1 MGGLLYAGTGATLSH
16 ETAAEVWGLVD
27 MPGRAVHVTIPV
39 SRRVVSLAT
48 VRIHYANR
56 LDGSRHPSRVPPV
69 VTVEETV
76 LDLIDRALHALL
88 SEVSEGAH
96 SPLEVAFV
104 QRVERPHSL
113 PPGRR
118 LHHRHAGKG
127 TQWLDVWYEAFNTVV
142 ELDGRVGH
150 TEEGRFRDH
159 RRDNITTVRGCDS
172 LRYGWADT
180 VDSSC
185 QVAAEVAHVLRAN
198 GWDGHPRPCGSR
210 CTAGR
215 SAA

>member
-1 MGGLLYAGTGATLSH
+1 MNS
-16 ETAAEVWGLVD
+16 
-27 MPGRAVHVTIPV
+27 
-39 SRRVVSLAT
+39 T
-48 VRIHYANR
+48 VK
-56 LDGSRHPSRVPPV
+56 PF
-69 VTVEETV
+69 
-76 LDLIDRALHALL
+76 
-88 SEVSEGAH
+88 GAH
-96 SPLEVAFV
+96 SPIGFMILI
-104 QRVERPHSL
+104 
-113 PPGRR
+113 RR
-118 LHHRHAGKG
+118 LDLSTAMESARSSTGPGVRSRTVTREEPVSTNGRDQPLARPEHVPVPHASAGLRAPARG
-127 TQWLDVWYEAFNTVV
+127 AAGPAPSAAGNWTQWLDVWYEAFNTVV
-142 ELDGRVGH
+142 ELDGRMGH